1 MKLVR
6 TALASGAALSLVL
19 AANPAL
25 ARDHHAETEAAAEQ
39 S

>member
-25 ARDHHAETEAAAEQ
+25 ARDHHSETEAAA
-39 S
+39 